1 MTGEAPASTVRQHIM
16 AYRHAVLHLR
26 MPLRIAVVALVAT
39 ALHAACRTHPA
50 APTLIEQSRL
60 AMGSA
65 LRVAVWTTDE
75 AGATRAIEQ
84 VHGEFERIEAALSI
98 WRPGSDVQRLNAAAG
113 RGPIRVDSDTV
124 AVLEA
129 AAEASRLTHGKFD
142 ITFGALSDVWRFD
155 HDQDNRVPTAEEITA
170 RLPLIDYTAVRVDKA
185 AGTAEITRPGV
196 RVHLG
201 GIGKGYAVERSA
213 ALLRQAGYRDFL
225 IQAGGDLYA
234 AGRRGDRAWRV
245 GLYDPRGSDGA
256 TFASTDLEDE
266 TFSTSGDY
274 ERFFMQDGV
283 RYHHLLDPDTGQP
296 ARSCRSVTILARS
309 ALTADWASTG
319 VFILGPE
326 AGMALVESLPDVE
339 AVIVTADN
347 DVQVSKGLRERL
359 RIERPP
365 TP

>member
-1 MTGEAPASTVRQHIM
+1 M
-16 AYRHAVLHLR
+16 
-26 MPLRIAVVALVAT
+26 IAIAAIALYSG
-39 ALHAACRTHPA
+39 CRAKPA
-50 APTLIEQSRL
+50 APALMEQSRL

-65 LRVAVWTTDE
+65 LRVAVWTADA
-75 AGATRAIEQ
+75 AGAARAIEQ
-84 VHGEFERIEAALSI
+84 VYGEFERIEAALSV
-98 WRPGSDVQRLNAAAG
+98 WRPDSDVLRLNAAAG
-113 RGPIRVDSDTV
+113 RGPIPVGDDMRV
-124 AVLEA
+124 VLEA

-142 ITFGALSDVWRFD
+142 VTFGALADVWRFD
-155 HDQDNRVPTAEEITA
+155 HDHDNRVPTAEEIAA
-170 RLPLIDYTAVRVDKA
+170 RLPLIDYTAVRLDSK
-185 AGTAEITRPGV
+185 AGTAEIMRLGV

-201 GIGKGYAVERSA
+201 GIGKGYAVERAA
-213 ALLRQAGYRDFL
+213 ALLRGAGFSDFL

-234 AGRRGDRAWRV
+234 AGRRGDRPWRV

-256 TFASTDLEDE
+256 TFASIDLADE

-274 ERFFMQDGV
+274 ERFFVQDGV

-309 ALTADWASTG
+309 PLTADWASTG

-326 AGMALVESLPDVE
+326 AGLALVESLPDVE

-347 DVQVSKGLRERL
+347 DVRMSKGLQGRL
-359 RIERPP
+359 RIDRPP

>member
-1 MTGEAPASTVRQHIM
+1 LTRSRTPRWTLS
-16 AYRHAVLHLR
+16 
-26 MPLRIAVVALVAT
+26 VVGGALVPL
-39 ALHAACRTHPA
+39 ALQMGCRAEPA
-50 APTLIEQSRL
+50 APALVEQSRL

-65 LRVAVWTTDE
+65 LRVSVWTEDQ
-75 AGATRAIEQ
+75 AGAARAIEQ
-84 VHGEFERIEAALSI
+84 VFGEFERIEAALSV
-98 WRPGSDVQRLNAAAG
+98 WRPESDVQRLNAAAG
-113 RGPIRVDSDTV
+113 RGPVPVGADTMV
-124 AVLEA
+124 VLAV
-129 AAEASRLTHGKFD
+129 AAEASRLTGGKFD
-142 ITFGALSDVWRFD
+142 VTFGALSDVWRFD
-155 HDQDNRVPTAEEITA
+155 HDQDNRIPTSDEIAA
-170 RLPLIDYTAVRVDKA
+170 RLPLIDYTSVRLDA
-185 AGTAEITRPGV
+185 TAGTAEITRTGV

-201 GIGKGYAVERSA
+201 GIGKGYAVDRGA
-213 ALLRQAGYRDFL
+213 ALLRRGGFGDFL

-234 AGRRGDRAWRV
+234 AGRRGDRPWRV

-256 TFASTDLEDE
+256 TFARIDLADE

-274 ERFFMQDGV
+274 ERFFIHDGV

-296 ARSCRSVTILARS
+296 ARACRSVTILARN

-347 DVQVSKGLRERL
+347 EVRVSKGLEERL
-359 RIERPP
+359 TIERPP